1 MYSFMRIHI
10 YFFIIILYINSYEYV
25 IQSNSNHMYIYF
37 LANFNITYPTTQKF
51 NETTDDF
58 LPCSN
63 SASNNTPYSL
73 IATNDLLIRD
83 S

>member
-1 MYSFMRIHI
+1 
-10 YFFIIILYINSYEYV
+10 
-25 IQSNSNHMYIYF
+25 MYIYF